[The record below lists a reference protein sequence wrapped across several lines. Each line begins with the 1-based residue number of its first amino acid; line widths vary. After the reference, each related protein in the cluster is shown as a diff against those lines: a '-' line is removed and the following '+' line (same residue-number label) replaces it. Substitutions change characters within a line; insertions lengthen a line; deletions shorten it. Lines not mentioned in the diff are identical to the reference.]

1 MVVEL
6 CEEDN
11 DWVRDTVSV
20 RVGRVRV
27 AVEVTEGVTVRD
39 SVWVIPVGATVSDT
53 VGVGVAATDCIKG
66 VTERVDV
73 VVGLM
78 VILGV
83 IDTVD
88 DREIE

>member
-39 SVWVIPVGATVSDT
+39 
-53 VGVGVAATDCIKG
+53 C
-66 VTERVDV
+66 ERVDRPE
-73 VVGLM
+73 GA
-78 VILGV
+78 
-83 IDTVD
+83 
-88 DREIE
+88 